1 MWTVFVHTLYDSF
14 HRRMSLI
21 LIVVCFLVAGV
32 YLSIVRIERQPD
44 GTQMVHIVRT
54 PPRTVET
61 FMKDLLRSQLQ
72 ITSELWLFLGL
83 FSAAQLLAT
92 FQEKGWVDLQLSK
105 GIARWKVLGGRVA
118 GAIGVFLWTTL
129 LMNGVLVG
137 YFAWRLG
144 YTELRSFWAGLLL
157 LTLSFVGAVAFL
169 TLVAVSQRDTSI
181 LIVAVGIEFGLT
193 EMLASREQTI
203 YKLFSARW
211 VHWSLDWM
219 YRIMPKHSELYEAAM
234 LYLKNQ
240 TWREWWPVWS
250 TALFIVAALAL
261 AIAQFQRK
269 AF

>member
-1 MWTVFVHTLYDSF
+1 
-14 HRRMSLI
+14 
-21 LIVVCFLVAGV
+21 
-32 YLSIVRIERQPD
+32 
-44 GTQMVHIVRT
+44 
-54 PPRTVET
+54 
-61 FMKDLLRSQLQ
+61 MKDFLHTQLQ
-72 ITSELWLFLGL
+72 ITSELWFFLGL

-137 YFAWRLG
+137 YFALRLG
-144 YTELRSFWAGLLL
+144 YTALRPFWVGLLL
-157 LTLSFVGAVAFL
+157 LTLSFVGGVAVL

-181 LIVAVGIEFGLT
+181 LIVALGMEFGLT
-193 EMLASREQTI
+193 EMLASREETI

-219 YRIMPKHSELYEAAM
+219 YRIMPKHSELHDAAM

-240 TWREWWPVWS
+240 SWHEWWPVWS